1 MPHII
6 LIVCLALAI
15 ALHILTGSFPVSF
28 FAFPLDLILA
38 VLWMGSV
45 VSLWRGRRE
54 SRFVGFMLSRSATV
68 WAMLLLIAFGLTIGI
83 TGDRS
88 LVLSWPFAA
97 VLLYFQTVLAFVILR
112 GWRRPSSSPAVPGT
126 VRWRFLLNHTGL
138 LLAVS
143 SAFWGAP
150 DSETL
155 RLQAVRDTPVRE
167 AYRMDGSS
175 YWLPYET
182 VLKEFTVSLYEN
194 GTPSMYEAEVVVDG
208 ETVIL
213 RVNEPYSKS
222 FGEDIYLSGYDS
234 AAVGRPEYCV
244 LQIVREPWKYPALAG
259 IVMMLAGALL
269 LFIKGPKKRNDEE

>member
-6 LIVCLALAI
+6 LIVYLALAI
-15 ALHILTGSFPVSF
+15 ALHILTGSIPVSF

-38 VLWMGSV
+38 VLWIGSV
-45 VSLWRGRRE
+45 VYLWRNRRK
-54 SRFVGFMLSRSATV
+54 SRFVGFILSRSATV
-68 WAMLLLIAFGLTIGI
+68 WAIILLIVFGLTVGI
-83 TGDRS
+83 AGDRS
-88 LVLSWPFAA
+88 LVLTWPFAA

-112 GWRRPSSSPAVPGT
+112 GWRRPSAAVVVPGN

-208 ETVIL
+208 ETVVL

-222 FGEDIYLSGYDS
+222 FAEDIYLSGYDS
-234 AAVGRPEYCV
+234 TAVGRPEYCV

-269 LFIKGPKKRNDEE
+269 LFIKGPQKLNDEE